1 MRRFPAIGTPGVLV
15 TRHVYDAAGNE
26 YQTYHPDGTVT
37 MSEFDALGRLL
48 LTTHNATADGTDG
61 NHPQR
66 TAYKYDAAGRLTA
79 MAAVLPDHAGG
90 AVTEWSQINWAAAD
104 GTIQVTSFEYA
115 AAVKKGSLEMNPAG
129 AGWSPAYNYWT
140 YDENGNPIA
149 QQHDGDWMGLNESA
163 HNGWVSKVTY
173 PEGDWLTFAYYADG
187 SVATRTD
194 SKGNV
199 FYHAY
204 DLQGRR
210 TKTWIDDQAYYN
222 PTGMGEAVCP
232 AAA

>member
-1 MRRFPAIGTPGVLV
+1 
-15 TRHVYDAAGNE
+15 
-26 YQTYHPDGTVT
+26 
-37 MSEFDALGRLL
+37 
-48 LTTHNATADGTDG
+48 
-61 NHPQR
+61 
-66 TAYKYDAAGRLTA
+66 
-79 MAAVLPDHAGG
+79 
-90 AVTEWSQINWAAAD
+90 
-104 GTIQVTSFEYA
+104 
-115 AAVKKGSLEMNPAG
+115 
-129 AGWSPAYNYWT
+129 
-140 YDENGNPIA
+140 
-149 QQHDGDWMGLNESA
+149 MGLNESA